1 MWSLMLQTLPI
12 KALPLSAYLL
22 LLILV
27 VHFWKSSKLGKSQV
41 LKSPPGPWKLPILG
55 NLLQLAGHP
64 LPHYPLRDLA
74 KKYGPI
80 MHLKLGQSEAII
92 ISSRKAA
99 LEVLKT
105 HEITF
110 AQRPLVLQV
119 ETINFGRGSIA
130 FAPYGDFWRE
140 VRKICVSELLSV
152 KHVQAFRSIR
162 EEEVKNFVESISSSS
177 SKSSAINFSEES
189 LLLTNGIISRAAF
202 GNKCKYQKE
211 FLAVLDEALKLGGG
225 FDIPDLFPSLRF
237 LCFITGTIPAMRK
250 MRDKIGVALDSIID
264 DHKRKRSLKDD
275 KPAGADHDDEEEEDL
290 VDVLLK
296 LQESSNDFKLTTGQ
310 IKDVV
315 MEIFVA
321 GSETSATTL
330 EWAMSELLRN
340 PRVMKKAQS
349 EVRQSVLL
357 TSERKKSTIEDTTS
371 DNVHH
376 KLDYL
381 RSIVKETL
389 RLHPPTPLLSRESRE
404 RCEVD
409 GYELPAKTKAIINV
423 WALARDPEQW
433 GDDADSFK
441 PERFLHDSMTAKIDF
456 RGNNFELLP
465 FGAGRRICPGM
476 SFANA
481 VIEPTLFQLLYRFDW
496 ELADGIKPDELDMT
510 ESWGATCRKRD
521 DLYVIATPHF
531 LDSMTKS

>member
-1 MWSLMLQTLPI
+1 MLPI
-12 KALPLSAYLL
+12 KDFSLSTYLL
-22 LLILV
+22 LSTLAVL
-27 VHFWKSSKLGKSQV
+27 FWKSSRLGKSQV

-74 KKYGPI
+74 KKYGPV
-80 MHLKLGQSEAII
+80 MHLKLGQSTAVI
-92 ISSRKAA
+92 ISSHNAA

-105 HEITF
+105 NEITF

-140 VRKICVSELLSV
+140 MRKICVSELLSV
-152 KHVQAFRSIR
+152 KHVQAFRFIR
-162 EEEVKNFVESISSSS
+162 EEEVKNFVESISTSS
-177 SKSSAINFSEES
+177 SKSAAINFSEES

-237 LCFITGTIPAMRK
+237 LCFFTGTITAMRK

-264 DHKRKRSLKDD
+264 EHKRKRSLKNDR
-275 KPAGADHDDEEEEDL
+275 PEGADHDGKEEEDL
-290 VDVLLK
+290 VDILLK
-296 LQESSNDFKLTTGQ
+296 LQDSNNELDFKLTTGQ

-321 GSETSATTL
+321 GSETSAATL
-330 EWAMSELLRN
+330 EWAMSELLKN
-340 PRVMKKAQS
+340 PRVMKAAQA

-357 TSERKKSTIEDTTS
+357 TSEDNTL
-371 DNVHH
+371 DNVQH
-376 KLDYL
+376 KMDYL
-381 RSIVKETL
+381 KSIVKETL
-389 RLHPPTPLLSRESRE
+389 RLHPPTPLLARESRE
-404 RCEVD
+404 RCEID

-441 PERFLHDSMTAKIDF
+441 PERFLDDSMTAKIDF
-456 RGNNFELLP
+456 RGSNFELIP
-465 FGAGRRICPGM
+465 FGSGRRICPGM

-481 VIEPTLFQLLYRFDW
+481 VIELTLFQLLYHFDW
-496 ELADGIKPDELDMT
+496 ELANGIKPDELDMT

-521 DLYVIATPHF
+521 DLYIIATPHF
-531 LDSMTKS
+531 ETKS

>member
-1 MWSLMLQTLPI
+1 
-12 KALPLSAYLL
+12 
-22 LLILV
+22 
-27 VHFWKSSKLGKSQV
+27 
-41 LKSPPGPWKLPILG
+41 
-55 NLLQLAGHP
+55 
-64 LPHYPLRDLA
+64 
-74 KKYGPI
+74 
-80 MHLKLGQSEAII
+80 
-92 ISSRKAA
+92 
-99 LEVLKT
+99 
-105 HEITF
+105 
-110 AQRPLVLQV
+110 
-119 ETINFGRGSIA
+119 
-130 FAPYGDFWRE
+130 
-140 VRKICVSELLSV
+140 
-152 KHVQAFRSIR
+152 
-162 EEEVKNFVESISSSS
+162 
-177 SKSSAINFSEES
+177 
-189 LLLTNGIISRAAF
+189 
-202 GNKCKYQKE
+202 
-211 FLAVLDEALKLGGG
+211 
-225 FDIPDLFPSLRF
+225 
-237 LCFITGTIPAMRK
+237 
-250 MRDKIGVALDSIID
+250 
-264 DHKRKRSLKDD
+264 
-275 KPAGADHDDEEEEDL
+275 
-290 VDVLLK
+290 
-296 LQESSNDFKLTTGQ
+296 
-310 IKDVV
+310 